1 MSTPTSRISS
11 RISCCRRIASR
22 GCLPR
27 FVAATSLSCSVC
39 TARQQLRQRIQ
50 EHTAAASEAYH
61 LELVQPLADLGLELV
76 ELVAA
81 LALLL
86 ALAVFAAHLLV
97 DPRQL
102 VQQPIELAVHDLL
115 LQPLGQRHFNIASQS
130 AAP

>member
-1 MSTPTSRISS
+1 
-11 RISCCRRIASR
+11 
-22 GCLPR
+22 
-27 FVAATSLSCSVC
+27 
-39 TARQQLRQRIQ
+39 
-50 EHTAAASEAYH
+50 
-61 LELVQPLADLGLELV
+61 VQPLADLGLELV